1 LKLQILLLF
10 IIGMKVERTAKV
22 LIVGAG
28 GIGGLA
34 FDLIVPALEKVQQK
48 CSITIMDGDIV
59 EDSNLGHQRFS
70 SNDIG
75 RFKTDALVEK
85 YEALT
90 NVYCVSDT
98 DNLRVKE
105 QLQDYDYIIVG
116 VDRPRP
122 RRLVHDTTVPWI
134 DLRSTGDGHAYLTS
148 DSDPKLVKMM
158 TPDHEPASCQIAGA
172 IAAGNIQFGYVNAA
186 AAAATWIMGQLRNQP
201 PLRERMSSI
210 MFGELKF
217 PEVKA

>member
-1 LKLQILLLF
+1 
-10 IIGMKVERTAKV
+10 MTAKRTPRI

-28 GIGGLA
+28 GIGGLT
-34 FDLIVPALEKVQQK
+34 FDLVVPALEKVGQK
-48 CSITIMDGDIV
+48 CSITIMDGDTV
-59 EDSNLGHQRFS
+59 EASNLGHQRFLS
-70 SNDIG
+70 SDVG
-75 RFKTDALVEK
+75 SFKTTVLVQK
-85 YEALT
+85 YELFN

-98 DNLRVKE
+98 ENLRVKE
-105 QLQDYDYIIVG
+105 QLQDFDYIIIG
-116 VDRPRP
+116 VDRPHP
-122 RRLVHDTTVPWI
+122 RRLVHATDVPWI
-134 DLRSTGDGHAYLTS
+134 DLRSTGDGHVYFTN
-148 DSDPKLVKMM
+148 DSDPALVAMM

-186 AAAATWIMGQLRNQP
+186 AAAATWLMGQLRNQP

>member
-1 LKLQILLLF
+1 MEF
-10 IIGMKVERTAKV
+10 IIGMTVERTARI

-34 FDLIVPALEKVQQK
+34 FDLIVPALEKTGQK
-48 CSITIMDGDIV
+48 CSITIMDGDTV
-59 EDSNLGHQRFS
+59 EASNLGHQRFS
-70 SNDIG
+70 ALDIG
-75 RFKTDALVEK
+75 SHKTTALVKK
-85 YEALT
+85 YESFKH
-90 NVYCVSDT
+90 VYCVSDT
-98 DNLRVKE
+98 ENLRVKE
-105 QLQDYDYIIVG
+105 QLQDFDYIIIG
-116 VDRPRP
+116 VDRPHP
-122 RRLVHDTTVPWI
+122 RRLVHETNVPWI
-134 DLRSTGDGHAYLTS
+134 DLRSTGDGHVYFTN
-148 DSDPKLVKMM
+148 DSDPALVAMM

-186 AAAATWIMGQLRNQP
+186 AAAATWLMGQLRNQP

>member
-1 LKLQILLLF
+1 MPRI
-10 IIGMKVERTAKV
+10 

-28 GIGGLA
+28 GIGGLT
-34 FDLIVPALEKVQQK
+34 FDLIVPALEKVGQK
-48 CSITIMDGDIV
+48 CSITIMDGDTV
-59 EDSNLGHQRFS
+59 EASNLGHQRFS
-70 SNDIG
+70 SSDIG
-75 RFKTDALVEK
+75 SSKTTSLVQK
-85 YEALT
+85 YESFK

-98 DNLRVKE
+98 ENLRVKE
-105 QLQDYDYIIVG
+105 QLQEFDYIIIG
-116 VDRPRP
+116 VDRPHP
-122 RRLVHDTTVPWI
+122 RRLVHATDVPWI
-134 DLRSTGDGHAYLTS
+134 DLRSTGDGHVYFTN
-148 DSDPKLVKMM
+148 DSDPALVAMM

-186 AAAATWIMGQLRNQP
+186 AAAATWLMGQLRNQP

>member
-1 LKLQILLLF
+1 
-10 IIGMKVERTAKV
+10 MTAERMPRI

-34 FDLIVPALEKVQQK
+34 FDLIVPALEKVGQK
-48 CSITIMDGDIV
+48 CSITIMDGDTV
-59 EDSNLGHQRFS
+59 ESSNLGHQRFS
-70 SNDIG
+70 SSDIG
-75 RFKTDALVEK
+75 SFKTAALVQK
-85 YEALT
+85 YESLK

-98 DNLRVKE
+98 ENLRVKE
-105 QLQDYDYIIVG
+105 QLQEFDYIIIG
-116 VDRPRP
+116 VDRPHP
-122 RRLVHDTTVPWI
+122 RRLVHATDVPWI
-134 DLRSTGDGHAYLTS
+134 DLRSTGDGHVYFTN
-148 DSDPKLVKMM
+148 DSDPALVAMM

-186 AAAATWIMGQLRNQP
+186 AAAATWLMGQLRNQP

>member
-1 LKLQILLLF
+1 
-10 IIGMKVERTAKV
+10 MTAERMPRI

-34 FDLIVPALEKVQQK
+34 FDLIVPALEKVGQK
-48 CSITIMDGDIV
+48 CSITIMDGDTV
-59 EDSNLGHQRFS
+59 EASNLGHQRFS
-70 SNDIG
+70 SSDIG
-75 RFKTDALVEK
+75 SFKTATLVQK
-85 YEALT
+85 YESLK

-98 DNLRVKE
+98 ENLRVKE
-105 QLQDYDYIIVG
+105 QLQEFDYIIIG
-116 VDRPRP
+116 VDRPHP
-122 RRLVHDTTVPWI
+122 RRLVHATDVPWI
-134 DLRSTGDGHAYLTS
+134 DLRSTGDGHVYFTN
-148 DSDPKLVKMM
+148 DSDPALVAMM

-186 AAAATWIMGQLRNQP
+186 AAAATWLMGQLRNQP

>member
-1 LKLQILLLF
+1 MEF
-10 IIGMKVERTAKV
+10 IIGMTVERTARI

-34 FDLIVPALEKVQQK
+34 FELIVPALEKIGQK

-85 YEALT
+85 YDGLT
-90 NVYCVSDT
+90 SVHCVSDA

-105 QLQDYDYIIVG
+105 QLQNYDYIIVG
-116 VDRPRP
+116 VDRPHP
-122 RRLVHDTTVPWI
+122 RRLVHATSVPWI

-148 DSDPKLVKMM
+148 ETDPELVNMM

-186 AAAATWIMGQLRNQP
+186 AAAATWIMGRLRNQP
-201 PLRERMSSI
+201 PLQERMSSI
-210 MFGELKF
+210 MFGELRF

>member
-1 LKLQILLLF
+1 
-10 IIGMKVERTAKV
+10 MTAKRTPRI

-28 GIGGLA
+28 GIGGLT
-34 FDLIVPALEKVQQK
+34 FDLVVPALEKVGQK
-48 CSITIMDGDIV
+48 CSITIMDGDTV
-59 EDSNLGHQRFS
+59 EESNLGHQRFLAS
-70 SNDIG
+70 DVGS
-75 RFKTDALVEK
+75 FKTTALVKK
-85 YEALT
+85 YELFK

-105 QLQDYDYIIVG
+105 QLQDFDYIIIG
-116 VDRPRP
+116 VDRPNP
-122 RRLVHDTTVPWI
+122 RRLVHATNVPWI
-134 DLRSTGDGHAYLTS
+134 DLRSTGDGHVYFTNN
-148 DSDPKLVKMM
+148 SDPALVAMM

-186 AAAATWIMGQLRNQP
+186 AAAATWLMGQLRNQP

-217 PEVKA
+217 PEVKV

>member
-1 LKLQILLLF
+1 MPRI
-10 IIGMKVERTAKV
+10 

-34 FDLIVPALEKVQQK
+34 FDLIVPALEKVGQK
-48 CSITIMDGDIV
+48 CSITIMDGDTV
-59 EDSNLGHQRFS
+59 EASNLGHQRFS
-70 SNDIG
+70 SSDIG
-75 RFKTDALVEK
+75 SFKTAALVQK
-85 YEALT
+85 YESLK

-98 DNLRVKE
+98 ENLRVKE
-105 QLQDYDYIIVG
+105 QLQEFDYIIIG
-116 VDRPRP
+116 VDRPHP
-122 RRLVHDTTVPWI
+122 RRLVHATDVPWI
-134 DLRSTGDGHAYLTS
+134 DLRSTGDGHVYFTN
-148 DSDPKLVKMM
+148 DSDPALVAMM

-186 AAAATWIMGQLRNQP
+186 AAAATWLMGQLRNQP

>member
-1 LKLQILLLF
+1 MPRI
-10 IIGMKVERTAKV
+10 

-34 FDLIVPALEKVQQK
+34 FDLIVPALEKVGQK
-48 CSITIMDGDIV
+48 CSITVMDGDTV
-59 EDSNLGHQRFS
+59 EASNLGHQRFS
-70 SNDIG
+70 SSDIG
-75 RFKTDALVEK
+75 SFKTAALVQK
-85 YEALT
+85 YESLK

-98 DNLRVKE
+98 ENLRVKE
-105 QLQDYDYIIVG
+105 QLQEFDYIIIG
-116 VDRPRP
+116 VDRPHP
-122 RRLVHDTTVPWI
+122 RRLVHATDVPWI
-134 DLRSTGDGHAYLTS
+134 DLRSTGDGHVYFTN
-148 DSDPKLVKMM
+148 DSDPALVAMM

-186 AAAATWIMGQLRNQP
+186 AAAATWLMGQLRNQP
-201 PLRERMSSI
+201 PLPERMSSI

>member
-1 LKLQILLLF
+1 
-10 IIGMKVERTAKV
+10 MTAERMPRI

-28 GIGGLA
+28 GIGGLT
-34 FDLIVPALEKVQQK
+34 FDLVVPALEKVGQK
-48 CSITIMDGDIV
+48 CSITVMDGDTV
-59 EDSNLGHQRFS
+59 EASNLGHQRFS
-70 SNDIG
+70 SADIG
-75 RFKTDALVEK
+75 SFKTTALVQK
-85 YEALT
+85 YKSFK

-98 DNLRVKE
+98 ENLRVEE
-105 QLQDYDYIIVG
+105 QLQGFDYIIIG
-116 VDRPRP
+116 VDRPHP
-122 RRLVHDTTVPWI
+122 RRLVHATDVPWI
-134 DLRSTGDGHAYLTS
+134 DLRSTGDGHVYFTN
-148 DSDPKLVKMM
+148 DSDPALVAMM

-186 AAAATWIMGQLRNQP
+186 AAAATWLMGQLRNQP